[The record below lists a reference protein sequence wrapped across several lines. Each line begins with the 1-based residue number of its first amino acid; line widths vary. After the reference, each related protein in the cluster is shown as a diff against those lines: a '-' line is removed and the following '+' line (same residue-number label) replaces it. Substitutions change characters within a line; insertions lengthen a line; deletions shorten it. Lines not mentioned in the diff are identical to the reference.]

1 MIRLKA
7 TNIFRKQL
15 RELIKTTI
23 RNLKVNLF
31 YLMSLSQS
39 NIKYTMKSYT
49 IQEINEVLKGVI
61 IGTTSTRIKAPEQLE
76 LANSEEISFIGNKK
90 YEKYWEDSNA
100 CAAVVNED
108 ISIEPG
114 ENRAFIKV
122 KNADLAMSQ
131 VLELFAPPT
140 PLFDTEIHPTAI
152 IDATAIIGY
161 GSRIGA
167 GSYIGPKVLIGENV
181 TIYPNVTILDE
192 CTIGKKTVI
201 WSGVVVRERCH
212 MGNDCIIHPNATI
225 GADGFG
231 FRPDPQR
238 GLVKIPQIGNVVL
251 GNGVEIG
258 ANSCVDRGKFSSTV
272 LGDGCKIDNLIQIGH
287 NSKLGRFCIMAGQS
301 GLAGSV
307 TLGDGVIIGGSASIT
322 DHVTIGSG
330 SIIGGGSGVTK
341 DVPAGKTLLGYPAIE
356 ARDTLK
362 QWAILKRLVNESKK

>member
-1 MIRLKA
+1 M
-7 TNIFRKQL
+7 N
-15 RELIKTTI
+15 
-23 RNLKVNLF
+23 
-31 YLMSLSQS
+31 
-39 NIKYTMKSYT
+39 SYS
-49 IQEINEVLKGVI
+49 IQEINEVLKGTIV
-61 IGTTSTRIKAPEQLE
+61 GDTSIKIAAPEQLE
-76 LANSEEISFIGNKK
+76 LASASDISFIGNKK
-90 YEKYWEDSNA
+90 YEKLWETSKA

-114 ENRAFIKV
+114 ENRVFIKV

-140 PLFDTEIHPTAI
+140 PLFDTQIHPTAT
-152 IDATAIIGY
+152 IDSTAVIGN

-167 GSYIGPKVLIGENV
+167 GCYIGPNVQLGENV

-192 CTIGKKTVI
+192 CTIGKNTVI
-201 WSGVVVRERCH
+201 WSGAVVRERCH
-212 MGNDCIIHPNATI
+212 MGNNCIIHPNATI

-231 FRPDPQR
+231 FRPDPER
-238 GLVKIPQIGNVVL
+238 GLIKIPQIGNVII

-258 ANSCVDRGKFSSTV
+258 ANSCVDRGKFSSTI

-307 TLGDGVIIGGSASIT
+307 TLGNGVLIGGSASIT
-322 DHVTIGSG
+322 DHVTIGDG

-341 DVPAGKTLLGYPAIE
+341 DVPAGVTLLGYPAID
-356 ARDTLK
+356 ARDALR

>member
-1 MIRLKA
+1 
-7 TNIFRKQL
+7 
-15 RELIKTTI
+15 
-23 RNLKVNLF
+23 
-31 YLMSLSQS
+31 
-39 NIKYTMKSYT
+39 MKSYS
-49 IQEINEVLKGVI
+49 IQEINEVLKGI
-61 IGTTSTRIKAPEQLE
+61 IVGDTSHKITAPEQLE
-76 LANSEEISFIGNKK
+76 LASTAEISFIGNKK
-90 YEKYWEDSNA
+90 YEKFWETSKA

-140 PLFDTEIHPTAI
+140 PLFSVDIHPTAV
-152 IDATAIIGY
+152 IDSTAIIGN
-161 GSRIGA
+161 GTRIGA
-167 GSYIGPKVLIGENV
+167 GCYLGPKVVLAENV

-192 CTIGKKTVI
+192 CTIGKNTVI
-201 WSGVVVRERCH
+201 WSGAVVRERCH
-212 MGNDCIIHPNATI
+212 IGNDCILHPNCTI

-231 FRPDPQR
+231 FRPDPEK
-238 GLVKIPQIGNVVL
+238 GLVKIPQIGNVIL

-258 ANSCVDRGKFSSTV
+258 ANTCVDRGKFSSTV

-287 NSKLGRFCIMAGQS
+287 NCKLGMFSIMAGQS

-307 TLGDGVIIGGSASIT
+307 TLGNGVLIGGSASIT
-322 DHVTIGSG
+322 DHVTIGDG

-341 DVPAGKTLLGYPAIE
+341 DVPAGKTLLGYPAID
-356 ARDTLK
+356 ARDALR